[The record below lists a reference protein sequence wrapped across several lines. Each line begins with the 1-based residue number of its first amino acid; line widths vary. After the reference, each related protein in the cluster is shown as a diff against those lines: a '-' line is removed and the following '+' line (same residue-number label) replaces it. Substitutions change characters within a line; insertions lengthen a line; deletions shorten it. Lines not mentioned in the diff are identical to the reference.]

1 MAVDRANW
9 CERQL
14 ARVNA
19 MEAAAVKLE
28 KPRRRKLE

>member
-14 ARVNA
+14 ARVSA
-19 MEAAAVKLE
+19 MEAAAAKLG
-28 KPRRRKLE
+28 KPRRRRLG